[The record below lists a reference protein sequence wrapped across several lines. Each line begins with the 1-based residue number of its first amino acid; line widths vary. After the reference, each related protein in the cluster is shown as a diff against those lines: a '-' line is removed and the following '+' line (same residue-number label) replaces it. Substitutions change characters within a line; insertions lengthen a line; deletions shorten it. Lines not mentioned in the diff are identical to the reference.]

1 MSGWLKSI
9 VGYLMIVSV
18 TMQMIPNKKYE
29 QYVKLFTGMLLLV
42 LVLQPVLKMGAVS
55 TFLENRILQFVQEQ
69 ELLEET
75 ILKQKTEFQSQ
86 SGQMQETEAEEI
98 VILPVEQVEVEVGD

>member
-9 VGYLMIVSV
+9 VGYLLIVSV

-29 QYVKLFTGMLLLV
+29 QYVKLFTGMLLIV

-55 TFLENRILQFVQEQ
+55 AFLENRILQFVQEQ
-69 ELLEET
+69 ELLEEM
-75 ILKQKTEFQSQ
+75 IVKQKTEFQRQ

-98 VILPVEQVEVEVGD
+98 VVLPVEQVEVVIGD